1 MTLFNY
7 LTAGMIAHF
16 VLRLSFFLNIS
27 FMKIKKHFLDDF
39 LRFLWQ
45 RKINVKDIK
54 NKVVNFIN

>member
-7 LTAGMIAHF
+7 LTADMIAHF
-16 VLRLSFFLNIS
+16 ILRLSFFLNIS

-45 RKINVKDIK
+45 RKINVKIIK
-54 NKVVNFIN
+54 K